1 MQQILYFITKNSTK
15 LLFLLLLVVSLYLT
29 VQTHSYHKS
38 QVLHSANFVS
48 GAVYEKTNSITEYLH
63 LKDENN
69 RLAEEN
75 AKLKQILYNSEV
87 IVDSAFAINPEIRIA
102 QDFKLFHAKIIK
114 NSFYNKDNYLTIK
127 GGSKNGV
134 KKDMGVIN
142 SKGVIG
148 IVENV
153 SKNYATIQSILNTQT
168 KISAKLSNSN
178 HFGTITWN
186 GKNTGFVQL
195 IDIPKLAVLH
205 KGDSIVTGG
214 ISTIFPENVPIGVVD
229 KVFTSK
235 NSNFYTINVRLFNDM
250 TSIGSVY
257 LIENIHINEINQL
270 EEETTSDG

>member
-1 MQQILYFITKNSTK
+1 MQQILYFISKNSTR
-15 LLFLLLLVVSLYLT
+15 LLFLLLLIFSLFLT

-38 QVLHSANFVS
+38 KLLHSANFVS
-48 GAVYEKTNSITEYLH
+48 GTFYEKTNSITEYLH

-75 AKLKQILYNSEV
+75 ARLKQILYNSEI
-87 IVDSAFAINPEIRIA
+87 IVDSTFALNPNVRVA
-102 QDFKLFHAKIIK
+102 RDFKLFQAKIIRNSYHKK
-114 NSFYNKDNYLTIK
+114 NNYLTIK
-127 GGSKNGV
+127 GGNENGV
-134 KKDMGVIN
+134 EKDMGVIN
-142 SKGVIG
+142 SNGVIG

-153 SKNYATIQSILNTQT
+153 SKNYATIQSILNTHT
-168 KISAKLSNSN
+168 RISAKVSNSN
-178 HFGTITWN
+178 HFGTIRWD

-195 IDIPKLAVLH
+195 IDIPKLAILR

-214 ISTIFPENVPIGVVD
+214 ISTIFPENVPIGTVD

-257 LIENIHINEINQL
+257 LIENINMAEINQL
-270 EEETTSDG
+270 EEETVSDE

>member
-257 LIENIHINEINQL
+257 LIENIHVNEINQL
-270 EEETTSDG
+270 EEETTSDE

>member
-270 EEETTSDG
+270 EEETTSDE

>member
-1 MQQILYFITKNSTK
+1 MQQILYFISKNSTR
-15 LLFLLLLVVSLYLT
+15 LLFLLLLIFSLFLT

-38 QVLHSANFVS
+38 KLLHSANFVS
-48 GAVYEKTNSITEYLH
+48 GTFYEKTNSITEYLH

-75 AKLKQILYNSEV
+75 ARLKQILYNSEI
-87 IVDSAFAINPEIRIA
+87 IVDSTFALNPNVRVA
-102 QDFKLFHAKIIK
+102 RDFKLFQAKIIRNSYHKK
-114 NSFYNKDNYLTIK
+114 NNYLTIK
-127 GGSKNGV
+127 GGNENGV
-134 KKDMGVIN
+134 EKDMGVIN
-142 SKGVIG
+142 SNGVIG

-153 SKNYATIQSILNTQT
+153 SKNYATIQSILNTHT
-168 KISAKLSNSN
+168 RISAKVSNSN
-178 HFGTITWN
+178 HFGTIRWD

-195 IDIPKLAVLH
+195 IDIPKLAVLR

-214 ISTIFPENVPIGVVD
+214 ISTIFPENVPIGTVD

-257 LIENIHINEINQL
+257 LIENINMAEINQL
-270 EEETTSDG
+270 EEETVSDE

>member
-1 MQQILYFITKNSTK
+1 MQQILYFISKNSTR
-15 LLFLLLLVVSLYLT
+15 LLFLLLLIFSLFLT

-38 QVLHSANFVS
+38 KLLHSANFVS
-48 GAVYEKTNSITEYLH
+48 GSIYEKTNSLTEYLH

-75 AKLKQILYNSEV
+75 ARLKQILYNSEI
-87 IVDSAFAINPEIRIA
+87 IVDSTFALNPNVRIA
-102 QDFKLFHAKIIK
+102 RDFKLFQAKIIRNSYHKK
-114 NSFYNKDNYLTIK
+114 NNYLTIK
-127 GGSKNGV
+127 GGKENGV
-134 KKDMGVIN
+134 EKDMGVIN
-142 SKGVIG
+142 SNGVIG

-153 SKNYATIQSILNTQT
+153 SKNYATIQSILNTHT
-168 KISAKLSNSN
+168 RISAKVSNSN
-178 HFGTITWN
+178 HFGTIRWD

-195 IDIPKLAVLH
+195 IDIPKLAVLR

-214 ISTIFPENVPIGVVD
+214 ISTIFPENVPIGTID

-257 LIENIHINEINQL
+257 LIENINMAEINQL
-270 EEETTSDG
+270 EEETVSDE